1 MQNTSV
7 TLYIKYPLKV
17 YQKFNFLEKS
27 MCPVKANL
35 SKDLLWKNTKSIT
48 KTIKSNNSIKN
59 TKKQKTKHTGIEKYF
74 SPFNDQFPSHI
85 ETRKFIYKSKKLTG
99 FYMRGTLVVIGLS
112 RQFEHVNVSYS
123 IAGHQYWNVV

>member
-1 MQNTSV
+1 MQNISV

-17 YQKFNFLEKS
+17 YRKFYFLEKS

-48 KTIKSNNSIKN
+48 KTFKSNNSIKN
-59 TKKQKTKHTGIEKYF
+59 TKKKKNGTGIEKYF
-74 SPFNDQFPSHI
+74 SRFNDQFPSHI
-85 ETRKFIYKSKKLTG
+85 ETRKFIYRSKKLTG
-99 FYMRGTLVVIGLS
+99 FYMRGSLVVIGLS

-123 IAGHQYWNVV
+123 LADHQYWNVV